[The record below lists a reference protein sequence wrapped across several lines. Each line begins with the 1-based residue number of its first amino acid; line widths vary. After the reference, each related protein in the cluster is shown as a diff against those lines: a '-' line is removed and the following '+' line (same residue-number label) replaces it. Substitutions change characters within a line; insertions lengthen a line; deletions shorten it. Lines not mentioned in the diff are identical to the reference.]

1 MMCAKKLESKSMK
14 TNHVIVRQKKD
25 AWSGDLNTQNKQSW
39 SHQKA
44 YFNTPLQKSIYIKT
58 TPLNST
64 SINIQKKQQEIKE
77 NRNKNRTVKK
87 ERAKHF
93 TAWSSITKKLKQNW
107 KPRKEKIPRHHSI
120 RLDVMF
126 KTIKLPTSIA
136 YLNPR
141 LSYVNAYYFSHLFSL
156 TLSTHSLL
164 SLSVRT
170 LKVSLSVFLWRCY
183 RSREGCK
190 IFSWISVSLYLY
202 TKLPSW
208 VNYISTS
215 IDSEHFI
222 PVYVL

>member
-1 MMCAKKLESKSMK
+1 MK
-14 TNHVIVRQKKD
+14 TNHVIVQQKKD

-44 YFNTPLQKSIYIKT
+44 YFNTPLRKGIYIKT
-58 TPLNST
+58 TPLNSI
-64 SINIQKKQQEIKE
+64 SINIQKKQQKIKE

-93 TAWSSITKKLKQNW
+93 AAWSSITKKLKQNW

-126 KTIKLPTSIA
+126 KTIKFPTSIA

-164 SLSVRT
+164 SLCSDAQS
-170 LKVSLSVFLWRCY
+170 LSICVSLTL
-183 RSREGCK
+183 
-190 IFSWISVSLYLY
+190 L
-202 TKLPSW
+202 
-208 VNYISTS
+208 
-215 IDSEHFI
+215 
-222 PVYVL
+222 